1 MASFHWNIESI
12 VHNSMVMLNTI
23 LDHIA
28 RQAIAANSAMPVD
41 FFLVMRNY
49 RLSLWGYTRK
59 YPAFDFS
66 NEPQFLS
73 LVAGA
78 SLGRVFF

>member
-1 MASFHWNIESI
+1 MARFHWDIESI
-12 VHNSMVMLNTI
+12 VHNSRVMLQII

-28 RQAIAANSAMPVD
+28 RQAIAAKSAMPVN
-41 FFLVMRNY
+41 FLLVVRNY

-66 NEPQFLS
+66 N
-73 LVAGA
+73 
-78 SLGRVFF
+78 

>member
-1 MASFHWNIESI
+1 MARFHWDIESI
-12 VHNSMVMLNTI
+12 VHNSRVMLQII

-28 RQAIAANSAMPVD
+28 RQAIDANSATPVN
-41 FFLVMRNY
+41 FLLVVRNY

-66 NEPQFLS
+66 N
-73 LVAGA
+73 
-78 SLGRVFF
+78 